1 MLIAMRRIA
10 TGFRRLTPVRA
21 ARRFARHEEGATA
34 VEFGMVALPF
44 LALTFAILETALVFF
59 ADQTLEA
66 AVSDSA
72 RLILTGQAQTASYSQ
87 ADFKTQV
94 CNRLYGMFD
103 CTKLVVDVKNYSDF
117 SSVNAT
123 PPVTSGKLD
132 SSKSGFVP
140 GGPSCI
146 EAVSL
151 YYAWPIYVTLL
162 GNHLDNF
169 SAGYRLLVATAVFR
183 NEPYGGSGSCP
194 T

>member
-10 TGFRRLTPVRA
+10 ARSRRLTPIRA
-21 ARRFARHEEGATA
+21 ARRFIRQEDGATA

-103 CTKLVVDVKNYSDF
+103 CNKLTVDVKNYSSF
-117 SSVNAT
+117 VINTT
-123 PPVTSGKLD
+123 PPVTNGQIDNTKT
-132 SSKSGFVP
+132 GYTP
-140 GGPSCI
+140 GGPGCI
-146 EAVSL
+146 EAISL
-151 YYAWPIYVTLL
+151 YYPWPVYVTLL
-162 GNHLDNF
+162 GNKLDNL
-169 SAGYRLLVATAVFR
+169 SSGYRLLVATAVFR
-183 NEPYGGSGSCP
+183 NEPYGGNNACP

>member
-10 TGFRRLTPVRA
+10 IGFRRLTPVRA
-21 ARRFARHEEGATA
+21 ARRFARHEKGATA

-103 CTKLVVDVKNYSDF
+103 CTKLTV
-117 SSVNAT
+117 
-123 PPVTSGKLD
+123 
-132 SSKSGFVP
+132 
-140 GGPSCI
+140 
-146 EAVSL
+146 
-151 YYAWPIYVTLL
+151 YVTLL
-162 GNHLDNF
+162 GNHLDNL
-169 SAGYRLLVATAVFR
+169 GNGNRLLVATSVFR
-183 NEPYGGSGSCP
+183 NEPYGGSGSCS
-194 T
+194 

>member
-21 ARRFARHEEGATA
+21 ARRFARHEKGATA

-87 ADFKTQV
+87 TDFKTQV

-103 CTKLVVDVKNYSDF
+103 CTKLTVDVKNYSSF
-117 SSVNAT
+117 AAVNTT
-123 PPVTSGKLD
+123 PPVTNGKID
-132 SSKSGFVP
+132 STKTGYTP

-151 YYAWPIYVTLL
+151 YYPWPIYVTLL
-162 GNHLDNF
+162 GNHLDNL
-169 SAGYRLLVATAVFR
+169 GNGTRLLVATSVFR
-183 NEPYGGSGSCP
+183 NEPFGGSGACS
-194 T
+194 